1 MRPYTLIQP
10 VAGVLLGLLIT
21 CHATSAADAAKKLP
35 EGKSVLTPGIEGHRL
50 HTGPD
55 NKFGEFT
62 VIDVKDQPFKKAI
75 RARVKERP
83 AEVWHVQIST
93 LLAEPVKRGDVVLV
107 SFQVRKVESKNAGG
121 NGAFSVYFG
130 APDTGLEPTITQEIT
145 AGATWKKVQ
154 IPAEVA
160 ANYEA
165 EKGML
170 NFDLGHELQL
180 LEFADIKLV
189 NYGQKVKLSDLPSS
203 GH

>member
-1 MRPYTLIQP
+1 MRQYTLIPP

-21 CHATSAADAAKKLP
+21 CQFASAADAAKKLP

-75 RARVKERP
+75 RARVKDRP

-93 LLAEPVKRGDVVLV
+93 LLAEPVKRGDVVLA
-107 SFQVRKVESKNAGG
+107 SFQVRKIESKNGG
-121 NGAFSVYFG
+121 DGTFSAYFG
-130 APDTGLEPTITQEIT
+130 APETGLEPTITQEIT
-145 AGATWKKVQ
+145 VGANWKKVQ

-165 EKGML
+165 GKGML

-180 LEFADIKLV
+180 LEFADIKLI